1 MQQFWKSRVCRAPGG
16 TDDITEV
23 CYTAWLANGIHTG
36 RVPGMSS
43 ADLSDLSGARSR
55 LEAMATEALDRAKR
69 AGASAAEV
77 GGSLATG
84 LSVTVRKGE
93 VETLE
98 HQRDR
103 GFSVTVY
110 FGARKGS
117 ASTSDLAPAAVAETV
132 EKACTI
138 ARYTAEDPCAG
149 LADPAMLAQEIP
161 DLDLDH
167 PWAIDPDDAVGL
179 ARDCEAAGLESDA
192 RITNTEGG
200 SLSSHRSLRFY
211 ANSHGFA
218 GGYASTSHSLSCSL
232 IAGTDDEMQ
241 RDYWYSMARRAA
253 DLESPEAVGRR
264 AAERAAR
271 RVGARRIGTRAVPVI
286 FVAEL
291 ARGFLSH
298 MLGAIKGAAQ
308 YRKSSFLLGAAGS
321 QVLPGWFNIEE
332 RPHLPRAPGS
342 APFDGEGVATHDRT
356 LIADGV
362 LQGYILS
369 SYSARRL
376 GLQTT
381 GNAGGV
387 HNLLVGAG
395 TDDLDGLIR
404 QMGRGFVVT
413 ELMGHGVNNVTGD
426 YSRGASGFWVEGGET
441 VHPVHEVTIAG
452 NLKDLYLDIQA
463 VGADIDRRGVIQTG
477 SLLIGKMT
485 IAGD

>member
-1 MQQFWKSRVCRAPGG
+1 
-16 TDDITEV
+16 
-23 CYTAWLANGIHTG
+23 
-36 RVPGMSS
+36 MSS
-43 ADLSDLSGARSR
+43 ADLSDLDGARQR
-55 LEAMATEALDRAKR
+55 LESMAGDALARAKR

-110 FGARKGS
+110 FGKRKGS

-132 EKACTI
+132 DKACTI

-149 LADPAMLAQEIP
+149 LADPELMAQDPP

-167 PWAIDPDDAVGL
+167 PWDLDPDRAVSL
-179 ARDCEAAGLESDA
+179 ARDCEAAGLESDE

-200 SLSSHRSLRFY
+200 SLSSHRSLRIY
-211 ANSHGFA
+211 ANSHGFS
-218 GGYASTSHSLSCSL
+218 GGYASTSHSLSCAL
-232 IAGTDDEMQ
+232 IAGSGDEMQ
-241 RDYWYSMARRAA
+241 RDYWYTMARCAE
-253 DLESPEAVGRR
+253 DLESPEAVGRKT
-264 AAERAAR
+264 AERALR
-271 RVGARRIGTRAVPVI
+271 RVGARRIGTRSVPVI
-286 FVAEL
+286 FVPEI

-298 MLGAIKGAAQ
+298 LVGAIRGAAQ
-308 YRKSSFLLGAAGS
+308 YRKASFLLGAVGS
-321 QVLPGWFNIEE
+321 RVLPDWYTILE

-342 APFDGEGVATHDRT
+342 APFDAEGVATRDRT
-356 LIADGV
+356 LVEAGV
-362 LQGYILS
+362 LQGYVLS

-387 HNLLVGAG
+387 HTLLATAG
-395 TDDLDGLIR
+395 NADLPELIR
-404 QMGRGFVVT
+404 QMGRGLVVT
-413 ELMGHGVNNVTGD
+413 ELMGQGVNGVTGD
-426 YSRGASGFWVEGGET
+426 YSRGASGFWVEGGEI
-441 VHPVHEVTIAG
+441 VHPVQEVTIAG

-463 VGADIDRRGVIQTG
+463 VGSDVDRRGVIQTG
-477 SLLIGKMT
+477 SILIGRMT

>member
-1 MQQFWKSRVCRAPGG
+1 
-16 TDDITEV
+16 
-23 CYTAWLANGIHTG
+23 
-36 RVPGMSS
+36 MSS
-43 ADLSDLSGARSR
+43 ADLSDLSGARQR
-55 LEAMATEALDRAKR
+55 LETMAEEALARARR

-110 FGARKGS
+110 FGTRKGS
-117 ASTSDLAPAAVAETV
+117 ASTSDLAPVAVAETV
-132 EKACTI
+132 DKACTI

-149 LADPAMLAQEIP
+149 LADPALLARDIP

-167 PWAIDPDDAVGL
+167 PWAIDPDHAVNI
-179 ARDCEAAGLESDA
+179 ARDCEAAGLGFDA
-192 RITNTEGG
+192 AISNTEGG
-200 SLSSHRSLRFY
+200 SLSSHRSLRMY
-211 ANSHGFA
+211 ANSHGFT
-218 GGYASTSHSLSCSL
+218 GGYASTSHSLSCAL
-232 IAGTDDEMQ
+232 IAGTGDDMQ
-241 RDYWYSMARRAA
+241 RDYWYSTARCAEE
-253 DLESPEAVGRR
+253 LESPEAVGRR
-264 AAERAAR
+264 AAERALR
-271 RVGARRIGTRAVPVI
+271 RVGARRIGTRSVPVI

-308 YRKSSFLLGAAGS
+308 YRKASFLLGAAGT
-321 QVLPGWFNIEE
+321 QVLPSWLTIEE
-332 RPHLPRAPGS
+332 RPHVPRAPGS

-356 LIADGV
+356 LVASGT
-362 LQGYILS
+362 LQGYVLS

-387 HNLLVGAG
+387 HNLIVTTGS
-395 TDDLDGLIR
+395 DDLQGLIR
-404 QMGRGFVVT
+404 KMGRGLVVT
-413 ELMGHGVNNVTGD
+413 ELMGHGVNAVTGD
-426 YSRGASGFWVEGGET
+426 YSRGASGFWVEGGEI
-441 VHPVHEVTIAG
+441 VHPVQEITIAG
-452 NLKDLYLDIQA
+452 NLKELYLDIQA
-463 VGADIDRRGVIQTG
+463 IGADIDRRGVLQTG
-477 SLLIGKMT
+477 SLLIGRMT